1 MTTVIL
7 IGKILLFILCVLVIA
22 VVAAQKP
29 ADDNPGAAFG
39 QGNMDSDANKMKSRT
54 VEGKLN
60 NMTKIGGIAVG
71 VLSFALV
78 LMQSML

>member
-7 IGKILLFILCVLVIA
+7 IGKILLCILCVLVIA

-39 QGNMDSDANKMKSRT
+39 QGVVLCVGFDAKH
-54 VEGKLN
+54 
-60 NMTKIGGIAVG
+60 
-71 VLSFALV
+71 ALIFG
-78 LMQSML
+78 